1 MPIKSR
7 HGGSVSTRR
16 IGANSGVPAA
26 RLAPAAHTSPTAHPP
41 QGSRPTRPHTP
52 HTHYP
57 RCPTPAAP
65 TRAHRPSSAVSPVP
79 FLSCLRTCT
88 HRPLSRRFSRT
99 CALTARTVLHRM
111 TDPMPRSPAAHTA
124 VPPAPE
130 PAAHT
135 TPMRPP
141 HRPSPR
147 RSSETAGF
155 RLLCKAIQTL
165 WSACRT

>member
-26 RLAPAAHTSPTAHPP
+26 RLAPHSPAYAAHALPALSHARRAHSHPP
-41 QGSRPTRPHTP
+41 SLVP
-52 HTHYP
+52 
-57 RCPTPAAP
+57 
-65 TRAHRPSSAVSPVP
+65 P
-79 FLSCLRTCT
+79 FLPRV
-88 HRPLSRRFSRT
+88 PLAPSHLHPPSLVRRFSRT

-135 TPMRPP
+135 SPMRPP

-165 WSACRT
+165 WSACRAYVRKT